1 MKKKLTK
8 ILGVALTVVLLTSL
22 LVASTP
28 TSAKPLGFTSEKHP
42 GNLVENTVVAAISI
56 TDMAANGDVIYASTN
71 ATPTSTDKK
80 PSSLYKSLDG
90 GATWSSLASSTR
102 YPMDVS
108 VKAVSVATDDPD
120 VVVIVTSDDEI
131 KYSSNGGSS
140 WDDLNNPTNSATA
153 NATINCVDVSSGS
166 PRAVAAGGTLSGGAV
181 MYVRDLTM
189 TGSWKEQY
197 TGNAGVDGTHT
208 TALAV
213 RFSPN
218 YPTDKAI
225 GAITSNATGVSFQ
238 LFRNESGDDDWNGSI
253 DYLEANWGNGAVLD
267 SRITDV
273 TGTLDAAE
281 IAFPSSYLANDE
293 GERLAYVAIGDD
305 NGGGGVL
312 RLTDTVDSGF
322 QTWSGG
328 ELGACGSLAYSEAG
342 ILVAGEYLDNK
353 VYQFLSP
360 NAAIPKA
367 SRLNT
372 LKQPGGVNKTSVVL
386 SGDTVLAGTQGIGSA
401 VAWSV
406 DDGYTFND
414 VGLIDVELTNFDD
427 AAVNADGSKV
437 YLTTN
442 NGSATS
448 VWLKE
453 EGAYTRILN
462 LDSATCCYIRIA
474 PEDDETV
481 YVAETGDTEI
491 YVSKNSGK
499 ESWKSVPCYKLG
511 TGDTIKDIAV
521 AGADEAYVIDDDG
534 VSKTSN
540 AGASWGAQKRPVED
554 FTPHSVIVASNGDIL
569 VGGTGGYVAYSKDG
583 GSTYDRTKAGGS
595 GDVNL
600 VPDDDYANNNIIYWG
615 SVSDGAPKVY
625 RSKADTTTTPS
636 STKSP
641 TIDAS
646 YRIKGLAQFQ
656 SVTYVLSSNG
666 TDSLLHKA
674 LNLETAATATLA
686 QWSYISSGSEF
697 EKDQQALKISGETKP
712 KLWAVDT
719 PATLASLEDPIAT
732 VAPTMAAPEDGLK
745 VPVNS
750 ANGKAHNVNFVF
762 DRYSSTDIKE
772 AQLEIATD
780 GDFKGVIYT
789 GTFDISDITTDTIA
803 KAIGPSGQTTPENQ
817 MVDLMPGITYYWR
830 VRTSSPWLS
839 PWSEARS
846 FTVASMDTFMVT
858 GPESGA
864 ADASLMPT
872 FTWSEYPDAIGY
884 EIMLSEDPTFA
895 IIEWSYNVDN
905 PFYKVEE
912 ELKYS
917 TTYYWRVRGVTG
929 EPYLEGRTW
938 ITPAGPW
945 VTGVFTT
952 MGEPVPDEPDV
963 ITITEPGAPAEI
975 KVVEVPAP
983 APVIPTYLLWV
994 IVAVGAVLIIALIIL
1009 IVRTRRV
1016 A

>member
-1 MKKKLTK
+1 M
-8 ILGVALTVVLLTSL
+8 
-22 LVASTP
+22 
-28 TSAKPLGFTSEKHP
+28 
-42 GNLVENTVVAAISI
+42 
-56 TDMAANGDVIYASTN
+56 YARN
-71 ATPTSTDKK
+71 
-80 PSSLYKSLDG
+80 
-90 GATWSSLASSTR
+90 
-102 YPMDVS
+102 
-108 VKAVSVATDDPD
+108 
-120 VVVIVTSDDEI
+120 
-131 KYSSNGGSS
+131 
-140 WDDLNNPTNSATA
+140 
-153 NATINCVDVSSGS
+153 
-166 PRAVAAGGTLSGGAV
+166 
-181 MYVRDLTM
+181 LTM
-189 TGSWKEQY
+189 TGSWGEKY
-197 TGNAGVDGTHT
+197 TGNAGVDNTHT
-208 TALAV
+208 TTLAV
-213 RFSPN
+213 KFSSN

-225 GAITSNATGVSFQ
+225 GAITSNASSASFQ
-238 LFRNESGDDDWNGSI
+238 LFRNETGDDDWNSEI
-253 DYLEANWGNGAVLD
+253 DYLESDWGNGAVLD
-267 SRITDV
+267 SRITSF
-273 TGTLDAAE
+273 TTTLDTAE

-293 GERLAYVAIGDD
+293 GERLVYVALADGG
-305 NGGGGVL
+305 GGGGVL
-312 RLTDTVDSGF
+312 RITDTVDSGF

-328 ELGACGSLAYSEAG
+328 ELGAIGSLAYSEAG

-372 LKQPGGVNKTSVVL
+372 LKQPGGVSMTSVVL

-401 VAWSV
+401 VAKSV

-414 VGLIDVELTNFDD
+414 IGLIDVELTNYVDV
-427 AAVNADGSKV
+427 AVNADGSKI
-437 YLTTN
+437 YLSTN

-448 VWLKE
+448 IWLKE

-462 LDSATCCYIRIA
+462 LGTATTTFIRLA
-474 PEDDETV
+474 PEDDSTI
-481 YVAETGDTEI
+481 YVAEFGDTDI

-511 TGDTIKDIAV
+511 TGDSIVDMAV

-534 VSKTSN
+534 VSKTTN
-540 AGASWGAQKRPVED
+540 AGASWGAQKRPVTD
-554 FTPHSVIVASNGDIL
+554 FTPYSVIVASNGDVL
-569 VGGTGGYVAYSKDG
+569 VGGTGGYVAYSNDG
-583 GSTYDRTKAGGS
+583 GSTYERTKNSGS
-595 GDVNL
+595 GNVNL
-600 VPDDDYANNNIIYWG
+600 IPDDDYENNNLIYVG
-615 SVSDGAPKVY
+615 SVSDGVPKVY
-625 RSKADTTTTPS
+625 RTKADTTTVPS
-636 STKSP
+636 STKSA
-641 TIDAS
+641 TIDS
-646 YRIKGLAQFQ
+646 TQTVRGLAQFNG
-656 SVTYVLSSNG
+656 VTYVLSSNS
-666 TDSLLHKA
+666 TDSVLHKA

-686 QWSYISSGSEF
+686 QWSSISTGAEF
-697 EKDQQALKISGETKP
+697 LVNRQALKISGETKP
-712 KLWAVDT
+712 KLWAIDS
-719 PATLASLEDPIAT
+719 PASLHSLIDPIAA
-732 VAPTMAAPEDGLK
+732 VAPTMAAPVDGFK
-745 VPVNS
+745 VPINT
-750 ANGKAHNVNFVF
+750 ANGKAHNINFVF
-762 DRYSSTDIKE
+762 ERYSSTDISQ
-772 AQLEIATD
+772 ADVEIATD
-780 GDFKGVIYT
+780 GDFQGVIYT
-789 GTFDISDITTDTIA
+789 GVFDISSITTDTIA
-803 KAIGPSGQTTPENQ
+803 KAIGPSGVASTGADNQ
-817 MVDLMPGITYYWR
+817 QVDLMPGITYYWR

-884 EIMLSEDPTFA
+884 EIMLSEDPTFS

-929 EPYLEGRTW
+929 EPYLERRTW